1 MIGNR
6 STVARLALLIVVAL
20 CCLGAADASASEI
33 VSVEADTPMRFLA
46 NSAAPTPDVIN
57 DQWTSPAFDDAGW
70 TGGAFGIGYETAPPG
85 ASGLLDTPLTGPGIA
100 SIFTRA
106 EFDVADAST
115 VTSVFLGAD
124 YDDGIV
130 VWLNGVEVYRSPE
143 MLNRSTVWNSSAGDH
158 ESSNGTEPEYGIVD
172 DISATAIPAVQTGT
186 NLLAVGVWNTGAG
199 SSDLV
204 VVPQLVL
211 NREPVRRPYLQQGG
225 DSSIIVRWRTG
236 AASVSRVLYGTEP
249 GNLTQEEV
257 VPGLRT
263 EHEVT
268 LTGLQ
273 PLTRYY
279 YAVATASEV
288 IAGDDESHSFQTAP
302 PPGIPK
308 PTRIWVIGDSGSA
321 NGDAAAVRDAYE
333 AITGTQHT
341 DLWLLLGD
349 NAYANGTE
357 VEYQRALFDMYPE
370 MLADTVVWPTRG
382 NHETF
387 DSSSQTIP
395 HYDIFTLPE
404 NAELGGFPSQDEA
417 YYSFDYGNIH
427 FVVLD
432 SHGSAR
438 NYTGP
443 MRTWLENDLADT
455 TQDWIVAF
463 WHHPP
468 YSRGSHDS
476 DNPGGVDGQLVDMRT
491 NFVPT
496 LEAYGVDLV
505 LSGHSHSYERSY
517 LIDGHHGPSAS
528 WSAAMKKDPGGGNE
542 LLDGAYVKPLR
553 DAVPYGVGDG
563 DGTVYAV
570 SGNAGKITPGGSLD
584 LGWVGPDPPVQ
595 PNHPAMYTSIYSLGS
610 MILEINGNRLDA
622 TMLDELQAERD
633 RFTIIKGTAPVQPLA
648 DFIAEPPVV
657 PPSVPVTF
665 TDTSANAPTTWQWD
679 FEDDGQVDS
688 RLPEADHT
696 YDELGLQSIRLT
708 VSNHAGTDDTLK
720 SGFVCVSA
728 GQTAAISGLAIQA
741 DKSGIEWNADSAA
754 VGYDLVRG
762 DLVQL
767 RSTGSIAGTELDC
780 LSTDQLPA
788 TLDPILPQPGQA
800 FYYVVRGAGCWPGVG
815 TYDSTGDGQWS
826 SRDLALQGGSS
837 LCGCRPE
844 NDPDD
849 DGYCNP
855 ADNCPGTGD
864 QDLTDTDTDGQGDV
878 CDSCPFD
885 PLNDE
890 DQDGRC
896 ADEDNCPSVDNGA
909 QIDTDAD
916 GLGDAC
922 DDDDDGDGVSDI
934 DDAEPLIDT
943 ICRDVD
949 ADGCDDCS
957 SGTDDT
963 TSDGIDTDGDSICD
977 ITDDC
982 TDADGDGLGN
992 GNLSNAGCVH
1002 AFVDSDDGDGS
1013 VCADIDGD
1021 NCDDCS
1027 VAAWD
1032 PANDGPDPDTD
1043 GVCSATDNCPDVT
1056 NTNQIDTDGDG
1067 SGDDCDACTDTD
1079 GDLFGNPGF
1088 PANACPL
1095 DNCPTRFN
1103 PGQENLDGD
1112 TLGDECDLCPMDP
1125 DNDADFDFICS
1136 NQDNCP
1142 TISNNDQSN
1151 LDGDETGDVCDPCT
1165 DPDGDGFG
1173 SPGFP
1178 NFECSMDNC
1187 PTTANPGQENND
1199 GDAEG
1204 DDCDPDDD
1212 NDGVNDTID
1221 SVPFDPMACSDVDDD
1236 DCDDCSGGSFN
1247 PANDGADSDTD
1258 GICDRSDNCTL
1269 VSNPDQT
1276 DGDNDSLGDSCDS
1289 CTDGD
1294 GDGLGTGTLG
1304 NAGCLDTTTDSN
1316 DGNPSICAD
1325 VEADGCDDCYRGGF
1339 DPTDDGPDNDS
1350 DGICNSGDPCPNDAL
1365 NDADSDSICG
1375 AVDNCPSTSNAD
1387 QLDDDFD
1394 AIGNVC
1400 DGCPSDRFND
1410 QDGDGE
1416 CGNGDNCPTVANP
1429 GQADADGDGIGDLCE
1444 FVLVE
1449 GTYHVAATEVTNTE
1463 YVVFLNS
1470 VASTDP
1476 GQLFNPLMESDPRG
1490 GIRQEGSSGAFVY
1503 SLRDDMGDKP
1513 VNFVSWLDA
1522 ARYVNWLHHGKPVA
1536 DQGPASTENGAYD
1549 LRIADAGFLASRT
1562 PIASWFLPT
1571 QTEWDL
1577 AAYTE
1582 PSGGGWI
1589 YPTRSTSAP
1598 PTKSVASAIGEVANP
1613 GFNVANYGSGADWNG
1628 QDGHLTT
1635 VGGSGS
1641 LGVSPW
1647 GTYDQGGNVRE
1658 WTESAEGLNRKTRG
1672 GSFRSSVDEL
1682 RSTAVIVTHWSS
1694 EVDQTGFRV
1703 AAATTCQ
1710 DADGDGFPAAWHPAC
1725 GFPAMPDCDDSN
1737 GAVYPQAPEICDGL
1751 DNDCDLVIPSTEGDM
1766 DMDTV
1771 PDCADPDVDGDGAPN
1786 ATDCVPTMIGV
1797 SDLPEPIS
1805 DLRLTKIDS
1814 PALIWTPSLQGH
1826 TVNLYSGSSAVTT
1839 TFELDCEQ
1847 TQVLGSSATDDD
1859 PIAPG
1864 ELRYYRVVATNLC
1877 GESLPAAGAVPTAA
1891 CPTIHQDDDADG
1903 VEDLADNCPQS
1914 PNTAQLDA
1922 DLDFV
1927 GDVCD
1932 PD

>member
-6 STVARLALLIVVAL
+6 LTVAQLALLIVVAL
-20 CCLGAADASASEI
+20 FFAGATDVSASEI
-33 VSVEADTPMRFLA
+33 VSVEAGTPMRFLA
-46 NSAAPTPDVIN
+46 NSVAPTPDVIN
-57 DQWTSPAFDDAGW
+57 DQWTSPVFDDAGW
-70 TGGAFGIGYETAPPG
+70 AGGAFGIGYETAPPG

-115 VTSVFLGAD
+115 VTSVFVGAD

-130 VWLNGVEVYRSPE
+130 VWLNGVEVYRSLE
-143 MLNRSTVWNSSAGDH
+143 MLSRSTVWNSSAGDH
-158 ESSNGTEPEYGIVD
+158 ESSNGTEPEYGLLVN
-172 DISATAIPAVQTGT
+172 ISAAAIPAVQTGT
-186 NLLAVGVWNTGAG
+186 NLLAVGVWNAGAG

-204 VVPQLVL
+204 LVPQLVL
-211 NREPVRRPYLQQGG
+211 NREPARRPYLQQGG

-236 AASVSRVLYGTEP
+236 AETVSRVLFGTEQ
-249 GNLTQEEV
+249 GNLTQEET

-279 YAVATASEV
+279 YAVATASEI
-288 IAGDDESHSFQTAP
+288 IAGDDASHSFQTAP

-308 PTRIWVIGDSGSA
+308 PTRIWVVGDSGSA
-321 NGDAAAVRDAYE
+321 NDDAVSVRDAYE
-333 AITGTQHT
+333 AATGAQHT

-349 NAYANGTE
+349 NAYTNGTE
-357 VEYQRALFDMYPE
+357 VEYQRALFDMYPD

-387 DSSSQTIP
+387 DASSQSIP

-476 DNPGGVDGQLVDMRT
+476 DNPSGADGQLVDMRT

-505 LSGHSHSYERSY
+505 LNGHSHSYERSY
-517 LIDGHHGPSAS
+517 LIDGHHGPSTS
-528 WSAAMKKDPGGGNE
+528 WSATMKKDPGGGNE
-542 LLDGAYVKPLR
+542 LLDGSYVKPLR
-553 DAVPYGVGDG
+553 DAVPYNAGDG

-570 SGNAGKITPGGSLD
+570 TGNAGKITPGGSLD

-622 TMLDELQAERD
+622 KMLDELQAERD
-633 RFTIIKGTAPVQPLA
+633 RFTIIKGAAPIEPVA
-648 DFIAEPPVV
+648 DFTADPLVV
-657 PPSVPVTF
+657 APANSVTF
-665 TDTSANAPTTWQWD
+665 TDTSANAPTAWQWD
-679 FEDDGQVDS
+679 FEDDGDVDN

-696 YDELGLQSIRLT
+696 YYELGLQSIRLA
-708 VSNHAGTDDTLK
+708 VSNFAGADQTTK

-728 GQTAAISGLAIQA
+728 GQPAAISGLAIDS
-741 DKSGIEWNADSAA
+741 DKSGIEWNADGAA

-762 DLVQL
+762 DLIQM
-767 RSTGSIAGTELDC
+767 RSAGSIAGTELDC

-788 TLDPILPQPGQA
+788 TLDSILPQPGQA

-815 TYDSTGDGQWS
+815 TYDSTDSGQWA
-826 SRDLALQGGSS
+826 SRDLALQGDSA

-844 NDPDD
+844 NDPDG

-855 ADNCPGTGD
+855 TDNCPGTGD
-864 QDLTDTDTDGQGDV
+864 QDLTDSDADGQGNA
-878 CDSCPFD
+878 CDTCPFD

-896 ADEDNCPSVDNGA
+896 ADEDNCPTIQNGA
-909 QIDTDAD
+909 QIDTDED
-916 GLGDAC
+916 GQGDAC
-922 DDDDDGDGVSDI
+922 DDDDDGDKVPDV
-934 DDAEPLIDT
+934 DDSEPLIDT

-963 TSDGIDTDGDSICD
+963 TSDGTDTDGDSVCD
-977 ITDDC
+977 VTDDC

-992 GNLSNAGCVH
+992 GNLGNAGCVH
-1002 AFVDSDDGDGS
+1002 AAVDSDDGNGDA
-1013 VCADIDGD
+1013 CADIDGD
-1021 NCDDCS
+1021 TCDDCS

-1032 PANDGPDPDTD
+1032 PANDGPDPDAD
-1043 GVCSATDNCPDVT
+1043 GLCSATDNCPDVA

-1067 SGDDCDACTDTD
+1067 SGDACDTCTDTD

-1088 PANACPL
+1088 PARTCPL

-1103 PGQENLDGD
+1103 PGQENSDGD
-1112 TLGDECDLCPMDP
+1112 SLGDECDLCPFDP
-1125 DNDADFDFICS
+1125 GNDVDFDFICG
-1136 NQDNCP
+1136 NKDNCP
-1142 TISNNDQSN
+1142 TIANNDQSDI
-1151 LDGDETGDVCDPCT
+1151 DGDDAGDVCDPCT

-1178 NFECSMDNC
+1178 NYECSMDNC
-1187 PTTANPGQENND
+1187 PATANPGQENND
-1199 GDAEG
+1199 GDLLG
-1204 DDCDPDDD
+1204 DACDPDDD
-1212 NDGVNDTID
+1212 NDGVDDTVD
-1221 SVPFDPMACSDVDDD
+1221 SEPFNPLACSDIDDD
-1236 DCDDCSGGSFN
+1236 FCDDCSGGDFD
-1247 PANDGADSDTD
+1247 PANDGTDSDTD
-1258 GICDRSDNCTL
+1258 GICDLRDNCALTL
-1269 VSNPDQT
+1269 NPDQA
-1276 DGDNDSLGDSCDS
+1276 N
-1289 CTDGD
+1289 GD
-1294 GDGLGTGTLG
+1294 GD
-1304 NAGCLDTTTDSN
+1304 AH
-1316 DGNPSICAD
+1316 
-1325 VEADGCDDCYRGGF
+1325 
-1339 DPTDDGPDNDS
+1339 
-1350 DGICNSGDPCPNDAL
+1350 GDAC
-1365 NDADSDSICG
+1365 
-1375 AVDNCPSTSNAD
+1375 
-1387 QLDDDFD
+1387 
-1394 AIGNVC
+1394 
-1400 DGCPSDRFND
+1400 
-1410 QDGDGE
+1410 
-1416 CGNGDNCPTVANP
+1416 DNCPTVANP
-1429 GQADADGDGIGDLCE
+1429 GQEDIDGDGIGDLCK

-1449 GTYHVAATEVTNTE
+1449 GAYHIAATEVTNAE
-1463 YVVFLNS
+1463 YAAFLNS
-1470 VASTDP
+1470 TASTDP
-1476 GQLFNPLMESDPRG
+1476 GLLFNPLMESDPRG
-1490 GIRQEGSSGAFVY
+1490 GIRQEGPSGAFVY

-1522 ARYVNWLHHGKPVA
+1522 ARYVNWLHNGKPVA
-1536 DQGPASTENGAYD
+1536 DQGPDTTENGAYD
-1549 LRIADAGFLASRT
+1549 LQITDAGFLASRT
-1562 PIASWFLPT
+1562 PTASWFLPT
-1571 QTEWDL
+1571 QMEWDL

-1582 PSGGGWI
+1582 PGGSGGWL
-1589 YPTRSTSAP
+1589 YPTRSTSTP
-1598 PTKSVASAIGEVANP
+1598 PTKSVASTIGEVANP

-1635 VGGSGS
+1635 VGGAGS
-1641 LGVSPW
+1641 LSVSPW

-1672 GSFRSSVDEL
+1672 GSFRSSQGEL
-1682 RSTAVIVTHWSS
+1682 RSTAIIVSHWSS
-1694 EVDQTGFRV
+1694 EDDQTGFRV
-1703 AAATTCQ
+1703 VAAAACQ

-1725 GFPAMPDCDDSN
+1725 ASPALPDCDDSN

-1766 DMDTV
+1766 DLDTV

-1797 SDLPEPIS
+1797 SHIPEPIS
-1805 DLRLTKIDS
+1805 DLLLTKVGS
-1814 PALIWTPSLQGH
+1814 PALSWAPSLQGH
-1826 TVNLYSGSSAVTT
+1826 TVNLYSGSSASTAT
-1839 TFELDCEQ
+1839 IELACQQ
-1847 TQVLGSSATDDD
+1847 TQVLGSSAAVDD

-1864 ELRYYRVVATNLC
+1864 ELRYYRVVAANLC
-1877 GESLPAAGAVPTAA
+1877 GESLPAAGVVPAVA
-1891 CPTIHQDDDADG
+1891 CPTVHQDDDEDG

-1914 PNTAQLDA
+1914 HNPTQLDA

-1932 PD
+1932 SD